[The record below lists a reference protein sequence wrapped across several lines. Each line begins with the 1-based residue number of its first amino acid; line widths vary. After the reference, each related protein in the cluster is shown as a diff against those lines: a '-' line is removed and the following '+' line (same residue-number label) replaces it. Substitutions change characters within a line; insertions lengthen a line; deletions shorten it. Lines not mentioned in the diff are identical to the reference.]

1 MNINFSDLLRIEKR
15 NKIIEDTF
23 TFNNMMGIPSMEM
36 KFKVLNDI
44 GSSGEWLDSR
54 EVVYIRS
61 NRSWRSMEIQGYN
74 GDVQTVP
81 NLEVRF
87 ENCNIGRLDLVKEN
101 SSNFFSCVIDTV
113 KGSWL
118 GVNASNIVYNYELV
132 DRSNRGYIR
141 ISFLSSLDTYLYSVT
156 TIKADV
162 PIILYKVI
170 ADDEMKEWFRQKGMA
185 SDVYRV
191 RIYGN
196 GDAWASDNNKSK
208 QLWNLT
214 GKSSEVEELK
224 KLLMEASIRKMF
236 SLSKCEKITIGDKVY
251 TR

>member
-1 MNINFSDLLRIEKR
+1 MNINFSDLLKIEKR

-23 TFNNMMGIPSMEM
+23 TFNNMMGIPSMKM
-36 KFKVLNDI
+36 KFRVINDI
-44 GSSGEWLDSR
+44 GSFGEWLDSR
-54 EVVYIRS
+54 EVVYVRS
-61 NRSWRSMEIQGYN
+61 DRSLRSMKIQGYN

-87 ENCNIGRLDLVKEN
+87 ENCSIERLDLVKEN
-101 SSNFFSCVIDTV
+101 SSNFFNCVIDTV

-141 ISFLSSLDTYLYSVT
+141 ISFLSSLDTYLYSVK
-156 TIKADV
+156 TIKANV
-162 PIILYKVI
+162 PIIIYKVI
-170 ADDEMKEWFRQKGMA
+170 ADDKMKEWFRQKGMA

-191 RIYGN
+191 RVYGN

-214 GKSSEVEELK
+214 GKSPEVEELK
-224 KLLMEASIRKMF
+224 TLLMEASIRKMF

>member
-1 MNINFSDLLRIEKR
+1 MNIYFSDLLNTEKR

-23 TFNNMMGIPSMEM
+23 TFNNMMGISSIKM
-36 KFKVLNDI
+36 KFRVINDI
-44 GSSGEWLDSR
+44 GSFGEWLDSR

-61 NRSWRSMEIQGYN
+61 DRSWRSMEIQGYN

-101 SSNFFSCVIDTV
+101 SSNFFNCVIDTV

-118 GVNASNIVYNYELV
+118 DVNASNIVYNYELV

-141 ISFLSSLDTYLYSVT
+141 ISFLSSLDTCLNDVK
-156 TIKADV
+156 TIKANV
-162 PIILYKVI
+162 PIIIYKVI
-170 ADDEMKEWFRQKGMA
+170 ADDKMKEWFRQKGMA

-191 RIYGN
+191 RVYGN

-214 GKSSEVEELK
+214 GKSPEVEELK
-224 KLLMEASIRKMF
+224 TLLMEASIRKIF
-236 SLSKCEKITIGDKVY
+236 SISRCEKIIIGDKVY
-251 TR
+251 KR